1 MLTGECWWVVVSCRW
16 CYIINHW
23 LNKLTSDILL
33 VNFTETPVK
42 FSRENQG
49 TWTMRET
56 SCWNYSSFCAV
67 LYVPDALKLL
77 ADTHAICWQLV
88 GATTDV
94 SNSPPVHSR
103 DGPKFGNDKEFRWM
117 FGSATC
123 ELFGWTY
130 GKHLASLIAVLHLFR
145 FVLAAYINLKSLY
158 CSHCSVLT
166 ISY

>member
-103 DGPKFGNDKEFRWM
+103 DGPKFGEWQRIPLNVRLGNVWTIRLNLRQT
-117 FGSATC
+117 FGVT
-123 ELFGWTY
+123 
-130 GKHLASLIAVLHLFR
+130 
-145 FVLAAYINLKSLY
+145 Y
-158 CSHCSVLT
+158 CSFAFVSFCACCLH
-166 ISY
+166 